1 MDKAK
6 SSLYIEEGYEDA
18 GGEGG
23 GGGAEFLCVYSG
35 ALKNRLG
42 QGGA

>member
-23 GGGAEFLCVYSG
+23 GALNFCVCTRE
-35 ALKNRLG
+35 L
-42 QGGA
+42 

>member
-18 GGEGG
+18 GGGGG
-23 GGGAEFLCVYSG
+23 GGGALKFCVCTRE
-35 ALKNRLG
+35 L
-42 QGGA
+42 